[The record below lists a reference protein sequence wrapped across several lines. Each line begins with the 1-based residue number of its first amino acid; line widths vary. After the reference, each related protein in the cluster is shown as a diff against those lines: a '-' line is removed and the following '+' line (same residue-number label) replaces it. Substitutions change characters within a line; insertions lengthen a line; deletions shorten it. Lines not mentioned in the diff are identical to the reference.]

1 MSPEA
6 SERRTLTGSGKEGPG
21 NMHANRLPT
30 VRLPSPQGLEDP
42 ATDRF
47 KAPRPAQ
54 VHAERSGR
62 KCHSWEWGQGADR
75 HSPKNAPLTDVLGFL
90 FPKSGGPA
98 GELGEWAGGKP
109 PKAEEEAAGLQDAP
123 RHQARGWNGEQRKP
137 PVAKKDGS
145 PAEEQ
150 RNHAAPKAGGLAVT
164 HRLMS
169 TITVLRAQTP
179 PKPCPDPPSGHLKA

>member
-1 MSPEA
+1 MQTARPLCGCQA
-6 SERRTLTGSGKEGPG
+6 PRVWRTLQQTGSKLPG
-21 NMHANRLPT
+21 QLRSMLSAQEE
-30 VRLPSPQGLEDP
+30 S
-42 ATDRF
+42 AT
-47 KAPRPAQ
+47 AG
-54 VHAERSGR
+54 SGGR
-62 KCHSWEWGQGADR
+62 ELTDT
-75 HSPKNAPLTDVLGFL
+75 PPENAPLTDVLGFL

-98 GELGEWAGGKP
+98 GELEEWAGGKP
-109 PKAEEEAAGLQDAP
+109 PKAEEEAAELQDAP
-123 RHQARGWNGEQRKP
+123 GHQARGWNGEQKKP
-137 PVAKKDGS
+137 SVAKKDGS